1 MQAPATEAARR
12 EAIPQAAAPLAKP
25 LSQGQAGALGA
36 QAVKERFQRSASP
49 EEWLRR
55 IVELRRAGRSAEA
68 DEELT
73 RFRAAFP
80 NVKVPDDALR

>member
-1 MQAPATEAARR
+1 MEATRR

-25 LSQGQAGALGA
+25 LSQGQGGALGS
-36 QAVKERFQRSASP
+36 QAAKEQLQQPASA

-55 IVELRRAGRSAEA
+55 IIELRRAGRSTQA